1 MKSFLSFFLILSFI
15 QFAFADCAGNG
26 LWVFPKS
33 KNILQNTRFVLN
45 AYANSQFIISELN
58 KQHPVYLKSS
68 NQIIKL
74 NVLEI
79 CEGQFYL
86 TQAVL
91 VPESN
96 LTAGVEYTFCI
107 EGIGDY
113 ESLTRYNPENKKY
126 EPLTYLVSEGVDT
139 QSPVLNSKP
148 KELKKEYIHYGCGPS
163 VHVIFNNPAID
174 SSEMIIQTT
183 VTNLE
188 THEVIKYYLE
198 PQENELAVGHGMC
211 SGAFQFKEWTKYEI
225 GFVYMDCAGN
235 QTPWTGPNLVF
246 TKPKDTGF

>member
-1 MKSFLSFFLILSFI
+1 M
-15 QFAFADCAGNG
+15 AFADCAGNG

-45 AYANSQFIISELN
+45 AYASSQFIISELN

-96 LTAGVEYTFCI
+96 LTAGV
-107 EGIGDY
+107 
-113 ESLTRYNPENKKY
+113 
-126 EPLTYLVSEGVDT
+126 
-139 QSPVLNSKP
+139 
-148 KELKKEYIHYGCGPS
+148 
-163 VHVIFNNPAID
+163 
-174 SSEMIIQTT
+174 
-183 VTNLE
+183 
-188 THEVIKYYLE
+188 
-198 PQENELAVGHGMC
+198 
-211 SGAFQFKEWTKYEI
+211 
-225 GFVYMDCAGN
+225 
-235 QTPWTGPNLVF
+235 
-246 TKPKDTGF
+246 